1 MLGELTLRFH
11 ILPSPV
17 TAALLGAFVLAAT
30 VLAWKRKLS
39 AVVRVAVVTGVCSAL
54 ALLALTRHIA
64 PYLAVLLL
72 IVAVSE
78 FAAAGKRWQSLRAL
92 VAPAADIAIANVTYT
107 FSLPGS
113 SRAEYVPIAK
123 PVLLA
128 FPLLLFLIYGASI
141 TFRTIRLRQK
151 VNVFKIVQATI
162 SFACRF

>member
-1 MLGELTLRFH
+1 
-11 ILPSPV
+11 
-17 TAALLGAFVLAAT
+17 
-30 VLAWKRKLS
+30 
-39 AVVRVAVVTGVCSAL
+39 
-54 ALLALTRHIA
+54 LLALTRHFA

-128 FPLLLFLIYGASI
+128 FPFAAVSH
-141 TFRTIRLRQK
+141 IRCEYHLPDHMAAPK
-151 VNVFKIVQATI
+151 GN
-162 SFACRF
+162 CL